1 MPLIPAEH
9 VVVAWLDADL
19 TGVRVVTETP
29 KNLATEVPLVQVVG
43 IGGSDSVL
51 TLDTATIDVDAFALT
66 REAARDLAER
76 ARTSMRVTLPGR
88 TVAGAFVARVE
99 TVSAPKW
106 VPYDNTA
113 LRRFVATYRVDIR
126 SIP

>member
-9 VVVAWLDADL
+9 VVVAWLEADL

-29 KNLATEVPLVQVVG
+29 KDLATEVPLVQVVG